1 MIHIFLANGFEDIE
15 ALTPLDVLRRA
26 GLDVQLVSISSG
38 LEVKSSHGVRVV
50 ADATLDSIDLSDSEA
65 MIIPGGMPGASNL
78 RDNLALRKALQTQN
92 AAERLVCAI
101 CAGPLVLS
109 AAGILKERKATCY
122 PGFEGQLPGAIHSTA
137 LVEEDGNI
145 ITGRGPGA
153 AMDFAFAILKRFISR
168 DVVKKMRQGMILE

>member
-38 LEVKSSHGVRVV
+38 LEVRSSHGVRVV

-78 RDNLALRKALQTQN
+78 RGNLAL
-92 AAERLVCAI
+92 
-101 CAGPLVLS
+101 
-109 AAGILKERKATCY
+109 
-122 PGFEGQLPGAIHSTA
+122 
-137 LVEEDGNI
+137 
-145 ITGRGPGA
+145 
-153 AMDFAFAILKRFISR
+153 
-168 DVVKKMRQGMILE
+168 

>member
-38 LEVKSSHGVRVV
+38 LEVRSSHGVRVV
-50 ADATLDSIDLSDSEA
+50 ADTTLDSIDLSDSEA

-78 RDNLALRKALQTQN
+78 RGNLALRKALQTQN

-101 CAGPLVLS
+101 CAGPIV
-109 AAGILKERKATCY
+109 
-122 PGFEGQLPGAIHSTA
+122 HSTA